1 MARLLPLALF
11 FVFHAAP
18 AGAQEAGGN
27 LVLTG
32 NFPRDLYLAGG
43 RVEFP
48 GEAEGDVVVAARS
61 MSVDGLI
68 RGDLLVAANR
78 LLIRGRVLDDV
89 RAAARTVGLDGEVG
103 DGFVAAGEVVRLG
116 ATSRVGGIAWIAA
129 RRVELAGRVG
139 GDVRAAAVRV
149 RIAGTIE
156 GDAALAAREI
166 ELLPGARIAG
176 NLTYWS
182 SQEARVAPG
191 AQVDGRIIR
200 RQPEFLDRAGR
211 VLTVMSVITRVV
223 FVLNLFV
230 AGVILFLL
238 FPGLTI
244 SAALTVGRRPWASL
258 GMGLAILVL
267 TPVVALSLILTVIG
281 VPLALT
287 LTWLYVAA
295 LLLGFL
301 TAAFYLGDLVL
312 RAFRRGTRP
321 SRAARIAALGVALLV
336 LALVRFVPIAGP
348 LVLLL
353 TLVLGVGAW
362 TLRLSRGYA
371 GLPDEEGARS

>member
-1 MARLLPLALF
+1 MARLLPLVLI
-11 FVFHAAP
+11 FVLHAAL

-43 RVEFP
+43 RVDFP

-129 RRVELAGRVG
+129 RRVEFAGRVG

-238 FPGLTI
+238 FPGLTL

-267 TPVVALSLILTVIG
+267 TPVAALSLILTVIG

-287 LTWLYVAA
+287 LAWLYVAA

-312 RAFRRGTRP
+312 RASRRGTRP
-321 SRAARIAALGVALLV
+321 SRGARIAALGVAVLI
-336 LALVRFVPIAGP
+336 LALVRFIPIAGP

-353 TLVLGVGAW
+353 ALVLGVGAW

>member
-68 RGDLLVAANR
+68 RGDLLVVANR

-103 DGFVAAGEVVRLG
+103 DGFVAAGEVVRLS

-129 RRVELAGRVG
+129 RRVELSGRVG
-139 GDVRAAAVRV
+139 RDVRATAVRV

-156 GDAALAAREI
+156 GDAVLAAREI
-166 ELLPGARIAG
+166 ELQPGARIAG

-182 SQEARVAPG
+182 SQEARIAPG

-238 FPGLTI
+238 FPRLTV

-267 TPVVALSLILTVIG
+267 TPVAALSLILTVIG

-287 LTWLYVAA
+287 LAWLYVAA

-321 SRAARIAALGVALLV
+321 SRGARIAALGVALLV
-336 LALVRFVPIAGP
+336 LALVRFIPIAGP

>member
-1 MARLLPLALF
+1 MARLLPLVLI
-11 FVFHAAP
+11 FVLHAAL

-43 RVEFP
+43 RVDFP

-156 GDAALAAREI
+156 GAAALAAREI

-238 FPGLTI
+238 FPGLTL

-267 TPVVALSLILTVIG
+267 TPVAALSLILTVIG

-287 LTWLYVAA
+287 LVWLYAAA

-312 RAFRRGTRP
+312 RASRRGTRP
-321 SRAARIAALGVALLV
+321 SRGARIAALGVAVLI
-336 LALVRFVPIAGP
+336 LALVRFIPIAGP

-353 TLVLGVGAW
+353 ALVLGVGAW

>member
-1 MARLLPLALF
+1 MARLLPLALL
-11 FVFHAAP
+11 FVLHAAP
-18 AGAQEAGGN
+18 AGAQEAGRN

-43 RVEFP
+43 RIDFP
-48 GEAEGDVVVAARS
+48 GAAEGDVVAAARS

-78 LLIRGRVLDDV
+78 LLIKGRVLDDV
-89 RAAARTVGLDGEVG
+89 RAAARVVGLDGEVG

-116 ATSRVGGIAWIAA
+116 ATSRVGGIASIAA

-139 GDVRAAAVRV
+139 RDVRATAARV

-156 GDAALAAREI
+156 GDALLAARDI

-182 SQEARVAPG
+182 SQEARIAPG
-191 AQVDGRIIR
+191 AQVGGRIIR
-200 RQPEFLDRAGR
+200 RQPEFFDRAGR
-211 VLTVMSVITRVV
+211 VLTVLGTITRVV
-223 FVLNLFV
+223 FVVNLFV
-230 AGVILFLL
+230 AGVILFFL
-238 FPGLTI
+238 FPRLTV

-267 TPVVALSLILTVIG
+267 TPLAALSLILTVIG

-287 LTWLYVAA
+287 LAWLYVAA

-312 RAFRRGTRP
+312 RAFRRGARP
-321 SRAARIAALGVALLV
+321 SRGARIAALAVALLV
-336 LALVRFVPIAGP
+336 LAVVRFIPIAGP

-353 TLVLGVGAW
+353 ALVFGVGAW